1 MGKMSNRS
9 EMGAEEK
16 EAGGES
22 RRVGTEK
29 MSNEKGKREQRNG
42 TGVCTSALQRIPCVQ
57 NLLCVAWIEVCL
69 RHSQLSGAGRPTLG
83 SYS

>member
-1 MGKMSNRS
+1 MSNRS

-16 EAGGES
+16 EGDAES

-29 MSNEKGKREQRNG
+29 MSDEKGKSEQKNG
-42 TGVCTSALQRIPCVQ
+42 TGLCTSALQQIPCVQ

-69 RHSQLSGAGRPTLG
+69 CHSQLSRTGRPTLG
-83 SYS
+83 S